1 MKILALPLFAAALTL
16 SFSACSQAASP
27 ASEPVTELTPQ
38 AATVLAQNQKRIG
51 NWLVVKQGSHVK
63 FKASQQ
69 GESFTGKFGA
79 YDVQINFKEDAIE
92 NASVTASIDIS
103 SIAAGDKD
111 RDGALPGKEWF
122 NVKNFP
128 KAVFQSDD
136 FAKTGTNTY
145 EARGTLTMKD
155 KSQPLTLPF
164 TLDITG
170 AKAEMA
176 GQVTL
181 DRTIWDVGTGAWS
194 TDEWV
199 STDVT
204 VDIKISA
211 ENPN

>member
-1 MKILALPLFAAALTL
+1 MKIFALPILTAALVL
-16 SFSACSQAASP
+16 SLSGCSQA
-27 ASEPVTELTPQ
+27 SEPAPKL
-38 AATVLAQNQKRIG
+38 AAQSAPVAAPSAERIG
-51 NWLVVKQGSHVK
+51 NWLVNKAESHIH
-63 FKASQQ
+63 FTASQQ
-69 GESFTGKFGA
+69 GESFTGKFEN
-79 YDVQINFKEDAIE
+79 YDVLINFKEDAIE
-92 NASVTASIDIS
+92 NASVKATIDVS
-103 SIAAGDKD
+103 SISASDKD

-122 NVKNFP
+122 NVKSFP
-128 KAVFQSDD
+128 KAVFQSDN
-136 FAKTGTNTY
+136 FAKIGSNSY

-170 AKAEMA
+170 AKAEMS
-176 GQVTL
+176 GSVTL
-181 DRTIWDVGTGAWS
+181 DRTLWEVGTGAWA